1 MTKGGGVRNLC
12 TPGAVQICRKPCATR
27 TTPGHPELRASAR
40 EVEGPAPTL
49 AVQRGLQQAQAE
61 RRWGGFGTA
70 KDITCHSAN
79 ASIAD
84 NTCSPYRS
92 YGSASVPQQR
102 EIRRMYG
109 EESEAYKT
117 YRKILGW
124 GVVIAIAIF
133 VVSWVYDQFA
143 K

>member
-1 MTKGGGVRNLC
+1 M
-12 TPGAVQICRKPCATR
+12 
-27 TTPGHPELRASAR
+27 
-40 EVEGPAPTL
+40 
-49 AVQRGLQQAQAE
+49 
-61 RRWGGFGTA
+61 
-70 KDITCHSAN
+70 
-79 ASIAD
+79 
-84 NTCSPYRS
+84 
-92 YGSASVPQQR
+92 PQQR